1 MNPSTVLGMIGG
13 VVLLVVAVLFTAKD
27 AAVFLNLPGLMI
39 VVGGTLAATLM
50 SFPLRQIVHVFRV
63 FYTVM
68 KRERLY
74 ARKDIDEI
82 VRVSREL
89 ARADLKGAEAKVG
102 NIQSPFLRTGIQL
115 IVDGTPMPD
124 VLSLL
129 QWRIQRLK
137 AKERAEAKVFR
148 TMAMYAPA
156 FGMAGTLI
164 GLVNMLL
171 DLGEGNMA
179 DIGVSMALAMITTFY
194 GIVLANLV
202 FKPLAVKIEERTD
215 RRVAVLSMVL
225 EGVAM
230 LGEKRTPSFIR
241 ETLNSFIAHYDGEF
255 GEDKAHNG
263 LELED
268 RSSSTRPRTAVSAA
282 HLYED
287 PDASPA

>member
-13 VVLLVVAVLFTAKD
+13 VVLLVVAVFVTAKD

-50 SFPLRQIVHVFRV
+50 SFPLRQVLHVFRV

-89 ARADLKGAEAKVG
+89 ARADIKGAEAKVDS
-102 NIQSPFLRTGIQL
+102 IDSPFLRTGIQL

-179 DIGVSMALAMITTFY
+179 QIGVSMALAMITTFY

-241 ETLNSFIAHYDGEF
+241 ETLNSFVAHYDGEF
-255 GEDKAHNG
+255 GENTAHNG

-268 RSSSTRPRTAVSAA
+268 SRAPASAEAADAA
-282 HLYED
+282 HLFEEV
-287 PDASPA
+287 PDGRAA